1 MRRRGKRLRQW
12 VCDDADHAGS
22 SRPGALPVLALA
34 RSGTTQM
41 TPSPD
46 LPHYLLPLLYFMAP
60 AYLANMAPP
69 FLRYWKG
76 WNRPIHARALGEHK
90 TVLGYALGVLTAVM
104 TTAVQARI
112 DVAFALVDY
121 AHWPWLGF
129 AFGVGAM
136 TGDSLKSF
144 FKRRRG
150 VPPGGRWI
158 PFDQLDFALGAL
170 LIVGPF
176 SLLGWPDVLVILV
189 ATLLGDIAVNRV
201 AYWLRIKTSPW

>member
-1 MRRRGKRLRQW
+1 M
-12 VCDDADHAGS
+12 AE
-22 SRPGALPVLALA
+22 LA
-34 RSGTTQM
+34 R
-41 TPSPD
+41 
-46 LPHYLLPLLYFMAP
+46 HLLPLLYFMAP

-69 FLRYWKG
+69 FVRYWKG
-76 WNRPIHARALGEHK
+76 WNRPIHARTLGEHK
-90 TVLGYALGVLTAVM
+90 TVVGYSLGVLIAIV
-104 TTAVQARI
+104 TTAMQADI
-112 DVAFALVDY
+112 DVTFALVDY
-121 AHWPWLGF
+121 AHWFWLGL

-136 TGDSLKSF
+136 TGDSLKSY

-150 VPPGGRWI
+150 LPPGTRWI

-189 ATLLGDIAVNRV
+189 VTLLGDIAVNRA

>member
-1 MRRRGKRLRQW
+1 MAELTRHL
-12 VCDDADHAGS
+12 
-22 SRPGALPVLALA
+22 LA
-34 RSGTTQM
+34 
-41 TPSPD
+41 
-46 LPHYLLPLLYFMAP
+46 LLYFMAP

-69 FLRYWKG
+69 FVRYWKG
-76 WNRPIHARALGEHK
+76 WNRPIHARTLGEHK
-90 TVLGYALGVLTAVM
+90 TVLGYSLGVLVAIATI
-104 TTAVQARI
+104 AVQTGI
-112 DVAFALVDY
+112 DVDFALIDY
-121 AHWPWLGF
+121 AHWFWLGL

-136 TGDSLKSF
+136 TGDSLKSY

-150 VPPGGRWI
+150 LPPGTRWI

-189 ATLLGDIAVNRV
+189 VTLLGDIAVNRA